1 MVKKSLTRCIQKAH
15 LISWFVYTSCSSPPI
30 YRGYL
35 VWCISAYFD
44 IFICNASLHSLK
56 CESDVFL
63 QAYLAYGIPRSD
75 LKFFALLQKVITFNQ
90 EKKILVWMHGSYK
103 KHWV

>member
-1 MVKKSLTRCIQKAH
+1 VYFE
-15 LISWFVYTSCSSPPI
+15 ISI
-30 YRGYL
+30 H
-35 VWCISAYFD
+35 
-44 IFICNASLHSLK
+44 NASLQSLK

-90 EKKILVWMHGSYK
+90 EKKILV
-103 KHWV
+103 